1 MARKKNK
8 TNKLISVIE
17 QREKL
22 IEVEQ
27 QLRLE
32 SLSEFGK
39 LVLDNLEPGRDRKN
53 YERFGKNCSGTKRC
67 AQENILTISLPRF
80 WGKKCNFANESAKI
94 LDDNY

>member
-1 MARKKNK
+1 MARKKNN

-22 IEVEQ
+22 IEVEK

-39 LVLDNLEPGRDRKN
+39 LVLDNLEPGT
-53 YERFGKNCSGTKRC
+53 GKIMKDAEKIVREQSVV
-67 AQENILTISLPRF
+67 L
-80 WGKKCNFANESAKI
+80 KKIF
-94 LDDNY
+94 

>member
-1 MARKKNK
+1 MARKKNN

-22 IEVEQ
+22 IEVEK

-39 LVLDNLEPGRDRKN
+39 LVLDLDNLEPGT
-53 YERFGKNCSGTKRC
+53 GKIMKDAEKIVREQSVV
-67 AQENILTISLPRF
+67 L
-80 WGKKCNFANESAKI
+80 KKIF
-94 LDDNY
+94 